1 MSAFQEADLKW
12 SGQLKNV
19 NIIYLR
25 FQYFRKDK
33 LSGHVDNKYSRSPV
47 EKFIQ
52 MQNWWGVKIRLVLH
66 HWITNKS
73 NPIPG
78 IGKLRQVTSSVLF
91 GYLWMVWR
99 YLFVLFQTSKR
110 CPQSFQTKPFVQI
123 FCISMHLFSQPQTT
137 LTTRKTK
144 QVRLKRKP
152 HPGKPEH
159 HCSSSTLLATLYSLC
174 NMSFYPRV
182 WVFQQAS
189 GHRADEPHG
198 GGC

>member
-137 LTTRKTK
+137 LTTRIIIS
-144 QVRLKRKP
+144 LP
-152 HPGKPEH
+152 HETELH
-159 HCSSSTLLATLYSLC
+159 HSTWPYHNVSSLDHL
-174 NMSFYPRV
+174 
-182 WVFQQAS
+182 W
-189 GHRADEPHG
+189 
-198 GGC
+198 